1 MNPILIAALE
11 IIGGIVVI
19 ALCWN
24 ETKGLGAI
32 LRPLGLLAGFCCILA
47 GAFILLIENV

>member
-1 MNPILIAALE
+1 MNPILAAILV

-32 LRPLGLLAGFCCILA
+32 LRPLGLMGGFCCIIE
-47 GAFILLIENV
+47 GA